1 MKNFSKSS
9 ASLFMLAALASAFSA
24 ARAAPLPRLRVSDNG
39 HYLVRQDGSPF
50 LYLGDTAW
58 GLFRMTREDIDL
70 YLKDRVAKK
79 FTVIQA
85 VAVGMGGSRPNAYG
99 QTAFIGDDASRPNEA
114 YFQQVDYAV
123 NQAESLGLYV
133 AMVAMWSKEFVT
145 AEKSVLDKT
154 SARNYGLF
162 LGRRYR
168 DKPIIWILGGDWF
181 ADGVEDIWRSMA
193 AGLNQGDGGTH
204 LITYHPKSP
213 RSSSQWFQKDAWLN
227 FNMLQSGHTSLNR
240 NYDLVAEDWARTPAK
255 PVVDGEGGY
264 EGIANA
270 IVGKGTIEAADVRRI
285 AYGAL
290 FAGAAGYTYGGSGV
304 WSYSNANGPRAGT
317 VPPNPSGA
325 PKRAPGAPAQPF
337 PKALQL
343 EGATEM
349 QHLRTLLESRP
360 MAIRIPDQWLIAN
373 DYMGTVDRIQA
384 CRGSDGSYALIYT
397 ATGANLKI
405 RVVDNLYPK
414 LTGKTIKA
422 YWYDPRLGT
431 SRAIGELQKTGAFMD
446 FTPPSSGRG
455 NDWVLVLDDAAK
467 NFPAPGRSSK

>member
-1 MKNFSKSS
+1 MKSFSKITATLFVLALLASVFSS
-9 ASLFMLAALASAFSA
+9 AG
-24 ARAAPLPRLRVSDNG
+24 AAPLPRLRVSDNG
-39 HYLVRQDGSPF
+39 HYFVKQDGSPF

-58 GLFRMTREDIDL
+58 GLFRMTHEDIDL
-70 YLKDRVAKK
+70 YLKDRVGKK

-99 QTAFIGDDASRPNEA
+99 QTAFIDNDAHLPNDA

-123 NQAESLGLYV
+123 NKAETLGLYV
-133 AMVAMWSKEFVT
+133 GMVAIWSKEFIT

-154 SARNYGLF
+154 SAYNYGKY
-162 LGRRYR
+162 LGSRYR

-181 ADGVEDIWRSMA
+181 ADGVEDIWRSLA
-193 AGLNQGDGGTH
+193 AGLKAGDGGTH

-213 RSSSQWFQKDAWLN
+213 RSSSQWFQKDAWLS
-227 FNMLQSGHTSLNR
+227 FNMLQSGHTRLNR
-240 NYDLVAEDWARTPAK
+240 NYDLVTEDWARTPVK

-264 EGIANA
+264 EGIDNA
-270 IVGKGTIEAADVRRI
+270 IEGKGTIEAADVRRI

-290 FAGAAGYTYGGSGV
+290 FAGAAGYTYGGHGV
-304 WSYSNANGPRAGT
+304 WGYSSPTGQRAGT
-317 VPPNPSGA
+317 PATPPKGA
-325 PKRAPGAPAQPF
+325 VKRAPSAPF

-349 QHLRTLLESRP
+349 QHLRALLESRP
-360 MAIRIPDQWLIAN
+360 MLVRIPDQWLIAN

-384 CRGSDGSYALIYT
+384 CRASDGSYALIYT

-405 RVVDNLYPK
+405 RVVDNLYQK
-414 LTGKTIKA
+414 VTGKTIKA
-422 YWYDPRLGT
+422 WWYDPRQGT
-431 SRAIGELQKTGAFMD
+431 SRAIGELPKKGAFMD

-455 NDWVLVLDDAAK
+455 NDWVLVIDDASK
-467 NFPAPGRSSK
+467 NFPAPGTK